1 MATAT
6 ARWLVLLLFVSAA
19 SAAAYGEEKWNG
31 GATVGGMVVEKE
43 RRRVV
48 AASEAGT
55 VTAADVADDAA
66 GTVYRLQFVTMEPGS
81 LFLPVELHADM
92 VFYVHSGRG
101 KVTYIQEG
109 GSEASALEVERGDVY
124 NLEQGTILYIQSY
137 PNATRERLRIYAIFS
152 SSAISS
158 DDPSHPTS
166 EAYSN
171 VSNLLKGFEVEIL
184 RRGFGVPTEVVEPI
198 KSAPSPPLIIPYNP
212 KGKEQESSNW
222 AEEIFDAFWGIRD
235 PQFLNKKKKKSKDKK
250 DKDKKSKDKTF
261 NFYSGEPDVKNCH
274 GWSKTMTNEDLQNL
288 RESNIGMFMVNLTT
302 GSMMGPHWNPKAT
315 EIAIVTH
322 GSGIVQTV
330 CPSSPSGEGKR
341 GPHEK
346 GGEEIKCKNSLFRVK
361 EGDVFVVPRFH
372 PMAQMSFNN
381 DSFVFVGF
389 STHMG
394 QNHPQFLAGKLSALQ
409 VIGKEILALSLGQ
422 DNSTAVEKLLSAQS
436 DSTILTCVSC
446 AEELEKKVEQEEQE
460 REKEKRER
468 EEEERRKKEEE
479 EERKRKEEEEEKAR
493 KEEEERRKE
502 EEKARREE
510 EERRRREEEEEKRRK
525 EEERGREEEEEKRRK
540 EEERARQE
548 EEERRR
554 REEEERARRE
564 EEERKREEEKAKKE
578 EEERARREQK
588 QEEEERARREQEAQ
602 EEAKREQEEIA
613 RREQEERARREQ
625 EEEERRRREQ
635 EGGGGGGGDEPSEE
649 EEGRRKQEEGG
660 RGREDE
666 PRKEDEGGDWGDL
679 QNHTAKKLRKRYSLR
694 KGAVLQSA

>member
-1 MATAT
+1 M
-6 ARWLVLLLFVSAA
+6 
-19 SAAAYGEEKWNG
+19 
-31 GATVGGMVVEKE
+31 
-43 RRRVV
+43 
-48 AASEAGT
+48 
-55 VTAADVADDAA
+55 
-66 GTVYRLQFVTMEPGS
+66 
-81 LFLPVELHADM
+81 
-92 VFYVHSGRG
+92 
-101 KVTYIQEG
+101 
-109 GSEASALEVERGDVY
+109 
-124 NLEQGTILYIQSY
+124 
-137 PNATRERLRIYAIFS
+137 
-152 SSAISS
+152 
-158 DDPSHPTS
+158 
-166 EAYSN
+166 
-171 VSNLLKGFEVEIL
+171 
-184 RRGFGVPTEVVEPI
+184 
-198 KSAPSPPLIIPYNP
+198 IIPYNP
-212 KGKEQESSNW
+212 KDKEQESSNW

-235 PQFLNKKKKKSKDKK
+235 PQFLNKKKKKDKDKK

-302 GSMMGPHWNPKAT
+302 VCELAYCIIFPARSCAAFSSSSVLMLKYIFVPLIDLQGSMMGPHWNPKAT

-479 EERKRKEEEEEKAR
+479 ER
-493 KEEEERRKE
+493 
-502 EEKARREE
+502 ARREE

-525 EEERGREEEEEKRRK
+525 EEEK
-540 EEERARQE
+540 ARQE

-554 REEEERARRE
+554 REEEERARQE

-635 EGGGGGGGDEPSEE
+635 EGGGGGGGEEPSEE